1 MDAIT
6 SFVSKCASTFN
17 LDFLWE
23 NRVKNPSAEMPRAYN
38 RRSHSR
44 STSYDGRH
52 KRRRNDYYER
62 RSRSG
67 DRRRPRRRDD
77 SVDNYRDRSHT
88 PDRHGR
94 CSNRYEASHNNRYRD
109 QSGGHSSH
117 RNSNRDPIRTR
128 RQGRRRSYRHRRRS
142 SFTSSSS
149 NRQDQKDTSEQGTC
163 IADDDDGHLI
173 YQAGDLLQARYE
185 VASTLGE
192 GTFGKVV
199 EVKDVHR
206 NQEHIALKIIKNI
219 EKYREAAKLEINV
232 LEKIR
237 EKDPEGRY
245 LCVQMMEWFDYHG
258 HMCIAFDMLGLSVF
272 DFLKDNHYI
281 PYPLDQVRHIAY
293 QLCYA
298 VNFLHEN
305 HLTHTDLKP
314 ENILFV
320 NSDFT
325 GVFNPKK
332 KRDERTVKC
341 TDIRLIDFGSA
352 TFDHE
357 HHSTIVSTRHYR
369 APEVI
374 LELGWAQPCDVWSI
388 GCIIFELYTGFTL
401 FQTHDNKEHLAM
413 MERILGT
420 LPYRMIKKTKV
431 PDLFWHGRLDWDPT
445 TNAGR
450 YVRENC
456 RPLYGYIRDK
466 GSEHRQVL
474 EIIEMMLEF
483 MPTDRMKLKD
493 AMKHPFFRPVKKQ
506 HPNRYPE
513 YTPTPDREAKPKS
526 RRSSR
531 IVEEIKEEEARA
543 KAEEKKADAACAMQ
557 FDDGN
562 LAPQLSID
570 EKDVDDVRYEHILK
584 DEEARTKIDSE
595 RSPIQHGINLP
606 ALEEEK
612 SRSEPKI
619 LNNLKP
625 PKKFDDEE
633 KEKPKSEETC
643 KTRSRDIF
651 DTEMNLLNMKLRH
664 IKEEFQMESKS
675 DPKNV
680 EAASA
685 SKNVVKKEEE
695 NKPIE
700 EKPKHQKLNDASM
713 AEANLTPTQMVRQW
727 LQTPTVGGK
736 SDKSPQGSIS
746 PAVARKDLAH
756 VRSSCSPSS
765 SKADDDQGNADDTSS
780 RRRNRRHR
788 QDAQT
793 ESFDNEEAT
802 DLDARLEARRAA
814 RLKKNTDSQ
823 DVSQTSQTSS
833 LDDVE
838 ASETRE
844 QRAAARRLRRNK
856 KVVEQEPPSEPKK
869 AEISMRSIFDFFKKT
884 TPEPIKLY
892 PDLFVDHCPKEK
904 SQSVKTDKSENSESA
919 NPLSIECKTN
929 CDNTAEEMEVRTDDA
944 TDTVDTTLV
953 EENTPVEVNVEENG
967 PMEGNGPLEENV
979 PVVVE
984 ATIVENGPT
993 EDTTLISVTVEAVVQ
1008 ENGPTGD
1015 TTLISVDGADNN
1027 VTLTE
1032 ENNSR
1037 VEPQNDITVVDG
1049 NESKDNIEN
1058 SDNVSAS
1065 AFMCVPTQI
1074 IKFPGSLQTEESVDS

>member
-1 MDAIT
+1 M
-6 SFVSKCASTFN
+6 
-17 LDFLWE
+17 
-23 NRVKNPSAEMPRAYN
+23 RVDGIYSNKEWGRMPATHYNPSGTGYN
-38 RRSHSR
+38 SYKYDTGQ
-44 STSYDGRH
+44 TSYQSS
-52 KRRRNDYYER
+52 Y
-62 RSRSG
+62 RSR
-67 DRRRPRRRDD
+67 
-77 SVDNYRDRSHT
+77 
-88 PDRHGR
+88 
-94 CSNRYEASHNNRYRD
+94 
-109 QSGGHSSH
+109 
-117 RNSNRDPIRTR
+117 
-128 RQGRRRSYRHRRRS
+128 
-142 SFTSSSS
+142 FL
-149 NRQDQKDTSEQGTC
+149 QDQKDTSEQGTC

-325 GVFNPKK
+325 GVFNPKRATWPTFYK
-332 KRDERTVKC
+332 QYFTLSLIISLGLQKRDERTVKC

-420 LPYRMIKKTKV
+420 LPYRMIKKTKKTKY
-431 PDLFWHGRLDWDPT
+431 FYHGRLDWDSK
-445 TNAGR
+445 NKNGR

-456 RPLYGYIRDK
+456 RPLKGYIRDK

-557 FDDGN
+557 CDDGN

-625 PKKFDDEE
+625 PKKFV
-633 KEKPKSEETC
+633 
-643 KTRSRDIF
+643 
-651 DTEMNLLNMKLRH
+651 MK
-664 IKEEFQMESKS
+664 
-675 DPKNV
+675 
-680 EAASA
+680 
-685 SKNVVKKEEE
+685 KK
-695 NKPIE
+695 
-700 EKPKHQKLNDASM
+700 
-713 AEANLTPTQMVRQW
+713 
-727 LQTPTVGGK
+727 
-736 SDKSPQGSIS
+736 
-746 PAVARKDLAH
+746 
-756 VRSSCSPSS
+756 
-765 SKADDDQGNADDTSS
+765 
-780 RRRNRRHR
+780 RNRN
-788 QDAQT
+788 Q
-793 ESFDNEEAT
+793 
-802 DLDARLEARRAA
+802 
-814 RLKKNTDSQ
+814 KKRVKQ
-823 DVSQTSQTSS
+823 GQ
-833 LDDVE
+833 
-838 ASETRE
+838 ETFLI
-844 QRAAARRLRRNK
+844 LR
-856 KVVEQEPPSEPKK
+856 
-869 AEISMRSIFDFFKKT
+869 
-884 TPEPIKLY
+884 
-892 PDLFVDHCPKEK
+892 
-904 SQSVKTDKSENSESA
+904 
-919 NPLSIECKTN
+919 
-929 CDNTAEEMEVRTDDA
+929 
-944 TDTVDTTLV
+944 
-953 EENTPVEVNVEENG
+953 
-967 PMEGNGPLEENV
+967 
-979 PVVVE
+979 
-984 ATIVENGPT
+984 
-993 EDTTLISVTVEAVVQ
+993 
-1008 ENGPTGD
+1008 
-1015 TTLISVDGADNN
+1015 
-1027 VTLTE
+1027 
-1032 ENNSR
+1032 
-1037 VEPQNDITVVDG
+1037 
-1049 NESKDNIEN
+1049 
-1058 SDNVSAS
+1058 
-1065 AFMCVPTQI
+1065 
-1074 IKFPGSLQTEESVDS
+1074 

>member
-1 MDAIT
+1 M
-6 SFVSKCASTFN
+6 
-17 LDFLWE
+17 
-23 NRVKNPSAEMPRAYN
+23 RVDGIYSNKEWGTMPATHYNPSGTYN
-38 RRSHSR
+38 SYKYDTGQ
-44 STSYDGRH
+44 TSYQSS
-52 KRRRNDYYER
+52 Y
-62 RSRSG
+62 RSR
-67 DRRRPRRRDD
+67 
-77 SVDNYRDRSHT
+77 
-88 PDRHGR
+88 
-94 CSNRYEASHNNRYRD
+94 
-109 QSGGHSSH
+109 
-117 RNSNRDPIRTR
+117 
-128 RQGRRRSYRHRRRS
+128 
-142 SFTSSSS
+142 FL
-149 NRQDQKDTSEQGTC
+149 QDQKDTSEQGTC

-185 VASTLGE
+185 VVSTLGE
-192 GTFGKVV
+192 GTFGKCV

-325 GVFNPKK
+325 GVYNPKK

-456 RPLYGYIRDK
+456 RPLYSYIRDK

-474 EIIEMMLEF
+474 EVVEMMLEF

-513 YTPTPDREAKPKS
+513 YTPTPDREAKSKS

-531 IVEEIKEEEARA
+531 IVEEVKEEEARE

-557 FDDGN
+557 CDDGN

-595 RSPIQHGINLP
+595 RGPLQHGINLP

-612 SRSEPKI
+612 SHSEPKI
-619 LNNLKP
+619 MNNLKP
-625 PKKFDDEE
+625 PRKFEDDE

-664 IKEEFQMESKS
+664 IKEEFQMESKLS
-675 DPKNV
+675 PPKKV
-680 EAASA
+680 EVASA
-685 SKNVVKKEEE
+685 SNKAGKKEEE
-695 NKPIE
+695 NKPME
-700 EKPKHQKLNDASM
+700 EKSKYQKLSDA
-713 AEANLTPTQMVRQW
+713 ALVEANLTPTQMVRQW
-727 LQTPTVGGK
+727 LQTPTLGGK
-736 SDKSPQGSIS
+736 SDKSPQGSVS

-756 VRSSCSPSS
+756 VKSSCSPSS
-765 SKADDDQGNADDTSS
+765 SKADDEQGNAEDTSS

-788 QDAQT
+788 QDAQVD
-793 ESFDNEEAT
+793 SFDNEEVT

-814 RLKKNTDSQ
+814 RLKKTTDSQ

-833 LDDVE
+833 LDDSE
-838 ASETRE
+838 AGETRE

-869 AEISMRSIFDFFKKT
+869 QEISMRSIFDFFKKT

-892 PDLFVDHCPKEK
+892 PDLFVDHCTKEK
-904 SQSVKTDKSENSESA
+904 SESVKTDKSETSDSTTA
-919 NPLSIECKTN
+919 LSIECKTN
-929 CDNTAEEMEVRTDDA
+929 CDNTAEEMEARTDDA
-944 TDTVDTTLV
+944 AETIDTTLV
-953 EENTPVEVNVEENG
+953 ENGPVEANVEENG
-967 PMEGNGPLEENV
+967 P
-979 PVVVE
+979 
-984 ATIVENGPT
+984 
-993 EDTTLISVTVEAVVQ
+993 VTVEADIE
-1008 ENGPTGD
+1008 ENGPIGD
-1015 TTLISVDGADNN
+1015 TTLISVDGEDIN
-1027 VTLTE
+1027 VTITE

-1037 VEPQNDITVVDG
+1037 VGPQNDFTVVEEK
-1049 NESKDNIEN
+1049 ESKENIEN
-1058 SDNVSAS
+1058 GDNVSAS
-1065 AFMCVPTQI
+1065 AFMCVPTQT
-1074 IKFPGSLQTEESVDS
+1074 IKFPGSLQNEESVDS

>member
-1 MDAIT
+1 MNFKIALAFTFTGQDELSKKMDATLENTEVTALCGDQHCVALKLKANGEECGFFSQICILLNT
-6 SFVSKCASTFN
+6 CYPVVTVPSVYFIAVNGSPIEVTAGYVEPNAFCQIIQSVIKNHRAQTDVSPPLDTQSIKMSNVQTAVSSGQPASGQA
-17 LDFLWE
+17 D
-23 NRVKNPSAEMPRAYN
+23 SASSNHTVTTDSNSAAPALEERIDIAKQKIEEKRLQKQEIEEEG
-38 RRSHSR
+38 RRQ
-44 STSYDGRH
+44 
-52 KRRRNDYYER
+52 KEIER
-62 RSRSG
+62 RKLGQDMAKLKQFQEEKKRK
-67 DRRRPRRRDD
+67 
-77 SVDNYRDRSHT
+77 
-88 PDRHGR
+88 
-94 CSNRYEASHNNRYRD
+94 ELQEQLAKE
-109 QSGGHSSH
+109 
-117 RNSNRDPIRTR
+117 RTEKTKER
-128 RQGRRRSYRHRRRS
+128 ERIKQELE
-142 SFTSSSS
+142 
-149 NRQDQKDTSEQGTC
+149 KD
-163 IADDDDGHLI
+163 
-173 YQAGDLLQARYE
+173 
-185 VASTLGE
+185 
-192 GTFGKVV
+192 
-199 EVKDVHR
+199 R

-314 ENILFV
+314 ENILF
-320 NSDFT
+320 
-325 GVFNPKK
+325 

-420 LPYRMIKKTKV
+420 LPYRMIKKTKKTKY
-431 PDLFWHGRLDWDPT
+431 FYHGRLDWDSK
-445 TNAGR
+445 NKNGR

-456 RPLYGYIRDK
+456 RPLKGYIRDK

-557 FDDGN
+557 CDDGN

-625 PKKFDDEE
+625 PKKF
-633 KEKPKSEETC
+633 
-643 KTRSRDIF
+643 
-651 DTEMNLLNMKLRH
+651 
-664 IKEEFQMESKS
+664 
-675 DPKNV
+675 
-680 EAASA
+680 
-685 SKNVVKKEEE
+685 
-695 NKPIE
+695 
-700 EKPKHQKLNDASM
+700 
-713 AEANLTPTQMVRQW
+713 
-727 LQTPTVGGK
+727 
-736 SDKSPQGSIS
+736 
-746 PAVARKDLAH
+746 
-756 VRSSCSPSS
+756 
-765 SKADDDQGNADDTSS
+765 
-780 RRRNRRHR
+780 
-788 QDAQT
+788 
-793 ESFDNEEAT
+793 
-802 DLDARLEARRAA
+802 
-814 RLKKNTDSQ
+814 
-823 DVSQTSQTSS
+823 
-833 LDDVE
+833 
-838 ASETRE
+838 
-844 QRAAARRLRRNK
+844 
-856 KVVEQEPPSEPKK
+856 
-869 AEISMRSIFDFFKKT
+869 
-884 TPEPIKLY
+884 
-892 PDLFVDHCPKEK
+892 
-904 SQSVKTDKSENSESA
+904 
-919 NPLSIECKTN
+919 
-929 CDNTAEEMEVRTDDA
+929 
-944 TDTVDTTLV
+944 
-953 EENTPVEVNVEENG
+953 
-967 PMEGNGPLEENV
+967 
-979 PVVVE
+979 
-984 ATIVENGPT
+984 
-993 EDTTLISVTVEAVVQ
+993 
-1008 ENGPTGD
+1008 
-1015 TTLISVDGADNN
+1015 
-1027 VTLTE
+1027 
-1032 ENNSR
+1032 
-1037 VEPQNDITVVDG
+1037 
-1049 NESKDNIEN
+1049 
-1058 SDNVSAS
+1058 
-1065 AFMCVPTQI
+1065 
-1074 IKFPGSLQTEESVDS
+1074 